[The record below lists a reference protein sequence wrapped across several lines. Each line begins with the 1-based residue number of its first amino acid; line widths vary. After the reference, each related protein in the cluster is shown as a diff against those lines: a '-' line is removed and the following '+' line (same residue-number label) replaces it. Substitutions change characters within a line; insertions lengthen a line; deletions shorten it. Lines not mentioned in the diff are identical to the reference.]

1 MSEVGLCT
9 PYGALFEW
17 EPLKDSVEAGMTN
30 ITARTQFFAESLP
43 EGHPLRGKLAN
54 LLKEA
59 RIQDDL
65 FARATVLEGALNMR
79 PGSLSK
85 RPVATLPDI
94 QQNFPD
100 INPQF
105 FDMRRDYDLYGA
117 VIGGAGQIKG
127 TSYTSDE
134 IAQALIAGL
143 TIVNMDEVSGG
154 SIYRRLGKKLAN
166 ALKAGRVD
174 MKGLAGT
181 LRSWAKA
188 RAMDVI
194 DSRRDVSIDEGFG
207 DEGFDQASMIDRF
220 YSDPGTSE
228 TALSISVVN
237 KPGMLQTIDR
247 AVRKELRGP
256 GQEAVWDAVLNDPG
270 LLNPSAR
277 GMGIDQ
283 QPLAEAI
290 SQMTGTEI
298 SRQVAGRTF
307 RDKVLPAM
315 ERALANDEKLQQTL
329 MKDRDIQQVFQDAMR
344 LAAGYARKSM
354 RGGDYGGAAS
364 SKQLVKD
371 MIANMRRVK
380 TPAERSHAV
389 EQVQHAEAARSIT
402 PQQAK
407 EVMSAINKASRTAE
421 WKGWTED
428 MPVQVVTMK
437 GTEVFPN
444 LAAAQKKYRDLDPRR
459 NGRKFTWAM
468 KDRVKGRPAIR
479 FEAWDVNRMLSM
491 SASSKS
497 GKALA
502 GPWYATTSDRA
513 GVTRFFL
520 GKNKAAATRWL
531 RGISRSSDEETQVS
545 ALFQPGASVDLAFAS
560 RSKGLDRKDKQLLFL
575 ARSVY
580 DNWEVALR
588 DFQQQGT
595 TRSEDADFMA
605 DYAKNLR
612 MASLRERA
620 IRLASENP
628 ELRAALLP
636 LLKEQRL
643 YASDVQRAIKQ
654 VVGKLVN
661 DRTIKKYL
669 RFSKDLEGG
678 KVKKIRLDDGLRV
691 LVITIAEQYPGITFH
706 VIMQGNQRDRL
717 LVGGRGGVRAHESI
731 SKVFSPIMKAVK
743 EWVEEGKGDLLK
755 AASEQEAE
763 KLQAEAE
770 ANEQQ
775 AEADEAKAEA
785 ARVKEAGRTPSG
797 ETIFSEREPL
807 EKAMKELVEMD
818 LVYLADPRKRMRA
831 RDIEKDLQELLA
843 THYAEESVSSY
854 SGMGRSRDPGG
865 DVFNPKDILLDV
877 KWIPDIADGIPG
889 WEVAFDDRFDPRD
902 VRLAKTAAAKLKQ
915 APEDTDFDIQF

>member
-1 MSEVGLCT
+1 
-9 PYGALFEW
+9 
-17 EPLKDSVEAGMTN
+17 MTN

-43 EGHPLRGKLAN
+43 EGHPLQGKLAN

-79 PGSLSK
+79 PGSLSQ
-85 RPVATLPDI
+85 RPVATFPDI

-194 DSRRDVSIDEGFG
+194 DSRHDVSIDEGFG

-290 SQMTGTEI
+290 SRMTGTEI

-315 ERALANDEKLQQTL
+315 ERALANDERLQQTL

-344 LAAGYARKSM
+344 LA
-354 RGGDYGGAAS
+354 
-364 SKQLVKD
+364 
-371 MIANMRRVK
+371 
-380 TPAERSHAV
+380 
-389 EQVQHAEAARSIT
+389 
-402 PQQAK
+402 
-407 EVMSAINKASRTAE
+407 RTAE

-444 LAAAQKKYRDLDPRR
+444 LAAAQKEYRDLDPRR

-479 FEAWDVNRMLSM
+479 FEAWDVNKMMSM
-491 SASSKS
+491 SAS
-497 GKALA
+497 LH
-502 GPWYATTSDRA
+502 
-513 GVTRFFL
+513 
-520 GKNKAAATRWL
+520 
-531 RGISRSSDEETQVS
+531 
-545 ALFQPGASVDLAFAS
+545 
-560 RSKGLDRKDKQLLFL
+560 
-575 ARSVY
+575 
-580 DNWEVALR
+580 
-588 DFQQQGT
+588 
-595 TRSEDADFMA
+595 
-605 DYAKNLR
+605 
-612 MASLRERA
+612 ERA

-636 LLKEQRL
+636 LLKQ
-643 YASDVQRAIKQ
+643 
-654 VVGKLVN
+654 
-661 DRTIKKYL
+661 
-669 RFSKDLEGG
+669 G
-678 KVKKIRLDDGLRV
+678 KVAAREVSVKDAEKVLQKQHGILVKALNDANNAVAALSQLNLTNALAKGKTGPLLDKMIKGIREAGSHANSLHHFARHLHKYESGVLR
-691 LVITIAEQYPGITFH
+691 G
-706 VIMQGNQRDRL
+706 
-717 LVGGRGGVRAHESI
+717 
-731 SKVFSPIMKAVK
+731 
-743 EWVEEGKGDLLK
+743 
-755 AASEQEAE
+755 ASEQEAE
-763 KLQAEAE
+763 KFDAESEAAE
-770 ANEQQ
+770 DQSQ
-775 AEADEAKAEA
+775 ADEAKAEA

-818 LVYLADPRKRMRA
+818 LVYFADPRKRMKA

-854 SGMGRSRDPGG
+854 SGRGRSRDPGG

-877 KWIPDIADGIPG
+877 EWVPNIEDGISG
-889 WEVAFDDRFDPRD
+889 WGVSFSPRFDPR
-902 VRLAKTAAAKLKQ
+902 VAKTAAAKLKQ

>member
-1 MSEVGLCT
+1 
-9 PYGALFEW
+9 
-17 EPLKDSVEAGMTN
+17 MTN

-43 EGHPLRGKLAN
+43 EGHPLQGKLAN

-79 PGSLSK
+79 PGSLSQ
-85 RPVATLPDI
+85 RPVATFPDI

-194 DSRRDVSIDEGFG
+194 DSRHDVSIDEGFG

-290 SQMTGTEI
+290 SRMTGTEI

-315 ERALANDEKLQQTL
+315 ERALANDERLQQTL

-344 LAAGYARKSM
+344 LA
-354 RGGDYGGAAS
+354 
-364 SKQLVKD
+364 
-371 MIANMRRVK
+371 
-380 TPAERSHAV
+380 
-389 EQVQHAEAARSIT
+389 
-402 PQQAK
+402 
-407 EVMSAINKASRTAE
+407 RTA
-421 WKGWTED
+421 
-428 MPVQVVTMK
+428 
-437 GTEVFPN
+437 
-444 LAAAQKKYRDLDPRR
+444 
-459 NGRKFTWAM
+459 
-468 KDRVKGRPAIR
+468 
-479 FEAWDVNRMLSM
+479 SM
-491 SASSKS
+491 S
-497 GKALA
+497 
-502 GPWYATTSDRA
+502 
-513 GVTRFFL
+513 
-520 GKNKAAATRWL
+520 
-531 RGISRSSDEETQVS
+531 
-545 ALFQPGASVDLAFAS
+545 
-560 RSKGLDRKDKQLLFL
+560 
-575 ARSVY
+575 
-580 DNWEVALR
+580 
-588 DFQQQGT
+588 
-595 TRSEDADFMA
+595 
-605 DYAKNLR
+605 
-612 MASLRERA
+612 ASLRERT

-636 LLKEQRL
+636 LLKTARNVSTSEQQ
-643 YASDVQRAIKQ
+643 AKTAAGSGAA
-654 VVGKLVN
+654 N
-661 DRTIKKYL
+661 AKYL
-669 RFSKDLEGG
+669 NSLPLH
-678 KVKKIRLDDGLRV
+678 KKSRILAHLALHYGVSAAEIEDEVTDRDAENLFEYTAFNRAMTMKIYNAFKRL
-691 LVITIAEQYPGITFH
+691 
-706 VIMQGNQRDRL
+706 RL
-717 LVGGRGGVRAHESI
+717 
-731 SKVFSPIMKAVK
+731 
-743 EWVEEGKGDLLK
+743 
-755 AASEQEAE
+755 ASEQEAE
-763 KLQAEAE
+763 KFDAESEAAE
-770 ANEQQ
+770 DQSQ
-775 AEADEAKAEA
+775 ADEAKAEA

-797 ETIFSEREPL
+797 TTIFSEREPL

-818 LVYLADPRKRMRA
+818 LVYFADPRKRMKA

-854 SGMGRSRDPGG
+854 SGRGRSRDPGG

-877 KWIPDIADGIPG
+877 EWVPNIEDGISG
-889 WEVAFDDRFDPRD
+889 WGVSFSPRFDPR
-902 VRLAKTAAAKLKQ
+902 VAKTAAAKLKQ

>member
-1 MSEVGLCT
+1 M
-9 PYGALFEW
+9 A
-17 EPLKDSVEAGMTN
+17 N
-30 ITARTQFFAESLP
+30 ITARTQLFAEGLP
-43 EGHPLRGKLAN
+43 AEHPLRSRLAN

-79 PGSLSK
+79 PGALSK

-283 QPLAEAI
+283 QPLAEAV
-290 SQMTGTEI
+290 SRMTGTEI

-344 LAAGYARKSM
+344 LA
-354 RGGDYGGAAS
+354 
-364 SKQLVKD
+364 
-371 MIANMRRVK
+371 
-380 TPAERSHAV
+380 
-389 EQVQHAEAARSIT
+389 
-402 PQQAK
+402 
-407 EVMSAINKASRTAE
+407 RTAE

-479 FEAWDVNRMLSM
+479 FEAWDVNRMMSM

-497 GKALA
+497 GKSMA
-502 GPWYATTSDRA
+502 GPWYATTSNRA

-531 RGISRSSDEETQVS
+531 RGISRSSDDETQVS
-545 ALFQPGASVDLAFAS
+545 ALFQPRASVDLAFAS

-595 TRSEDADFMA
+595 TRSEDVDFMEQ
-605 DYAKNLR
+605 YTKNLR

-628 ELRAALLP
+628 ELRRRLLP
-636 LLKEQRL
+636 LLKHDQ
-643 YASDVQRAIKQ
+643 
-654 VVGKLVN
+654 
-661 DRTIKKYL
+661 
-669 RFSKDLEGG
+669 
-678 KVKKIRLDDGLRV
+678 
-691 LVITIAEQYPGITFH
+691 
-706 VIMQGNQRDRL
+706 
-717 LVGGRGGVRAHESI
+717 
-731 SKVFSPIMKAVK
+731 
-743 EWVEEGKGDLLK
+743 
-755 AASEQEAE
+755 
-763 KLQAEAE
+763 
-770 ANEQQ
+770 
-775 AEADEAKAEA
+775 
-785 ARVKEAGRTPSG
+785 
-797 ETIFSEREPL
+797 
-807 EKAMKELVEMD
+807 
-818 LVYLADPRKRMRA
+818 
-831 RDIEKDLQELLA
+831 LQELLKHDQLQELVPK
-843 THYAEESVSSY
+843 TAEKAKTEEGAKKLHEEYMKGLKDPSKSTKRPEDFFEKPEGDEGGEDAGSQKTIEKGDPKPKPSSTEKEEKQEEKPKEKKEPAKA
-854 SGMGRSRDPGG
+854 DPKHTKAILDLNKGNKWYDEEDAEADVQKINKAIEKHKKDIEGG
-865 DVFNPKDILLDV
+865 DFVNALAALANQYGSDWDEVKKTLIPIVKELAGNPPPQKVSEHGVGAAKALRVPKDDKGDLALKGQEALDL
-877 KWIPDIADGIPG
+877 IEDSNLSSSSIMFSGESMADQINNGMSVG
-889 WEVAFDDRFDPRD
+889 DALRHQLGATMARVLNQTDDEK
-902 VRLAKTAAAKLKQ
+902 RLKANGRRRG
-915 APEDTDFDIQF
+915 